1 MKRQLTS
8 VIVLALWLSLLTACR
23 PTAQEVPKETTV
35 DTISVLVTQIQQ
47 CSRLYTAEYQVRKII
62 THEDERKIDGSIMKN
77 SFKIPLPMGKRR
89 IAIPIEAKV
98 KAYIDFADFTE
109 ANVHKRGEKIEIV
122 LPDPRISMTST
133 KIARDEVHEY
143 VPLLRS
149 NFTDEELTQYEK
161 EGRQAIVNDIPQ
173 MGIID
178 MARQNA
184 ASLLIPM
191 MEQLGYRQEDITV
204 TFRKEFTLNDLSTL
218 FDQTTIEHGT
228 TRK

>member
-8 VIVLALWLSLLTACR
+8 VIVLALWLPLLTACR

-98 KAYIDFADFTE
+98 KAYIDFADFAE

-173 MGIID
+173 MGIIET
-178 MARQNA
+178 AQANA
-184 ASLLIPM
+184 AKVLVPM
-191 MEQLGYRQEDITV
+191 LTELGYDEADITIA
-204 TFRKEFTLNDLSTL
+204 FRKHYGPNDIMKLL
-218 FDQTTIEHGT
+218 RYED
-228 TRK
+228 